1 MVGTNLASK
10 LGNFGMKGTTGFGG
24 GDAPST

>member
-10 LGNFGMKGTTGFGG
+10 LGGFGMKGTTGFGG
-24 GDAPST
+24 TDAPST